1 MWNISSRSKRSYH
14 LARSYLLNCWN
25 LCNGSRL
32 RLLVWT
38 LRHLPWLA
46 VAVGTLIW
54 SILRV
59 RTCGKV
65 RSSAPCECNW
75 VVGKTE
81 ISTSRSRHFWMKLI
95 FRRFRKGSGSFVGA
109 DTRKPRFGLYLRVHR
124 GSASLIRH
132 PRRNYPVYHCPRAS
146 YKTISSRDA
155 WGSQREPYISM
166 SAALHTLEFPSK
178 RPKHRTHS
186 RSPMDSVAG
195 NWHVRHARRSE
206 LKWVSLIWFIERV
219 ILFSDFLP
227 FESYYALSLVWLR
240 EVESEGMQ
248 LLHPPFKNLRCTL
261 TPNILL
267 CEWSTNIRF
276 YPSRSRRKPILVRVN
291 LRSGKGEIKGV
302 EQNQHC
308 LE

>member
-1 MWNISSRSKRSYH
+1 MLEAASES
-14 LARSYLLNCWN
+14 L
-25 LCNGSRL
+25 
-32 RLLVWT
+32 
-38 LRHLPWLA
+38 
-46 VAVGTLIW
+46 
-54 SILRV
+54 
-59 RTCGKV
+59 
-65 RSSAPCECNW
+65 
-75 VVGKTE
+75 
-81 ISTSRSRHFWMKLI
+81 TSQWPL
-95 FRRFRKGSGSFVGA
+95 
-109 DTRKPRFGLYLRVHR
+109 
-124 GSASLIRH
+124 
-132 PRRNYPVYHCPRAS
+132 
-146 YKTISSRDA
+146 
-155 WGSQREPYISM
+155 
-166 SAALHTLEFPSK
+166 ALHTLEFPSK

-267 CEWSTNIRF
+267 CEWSTNIHF
-276 YPSRSRRKPILVRVN
+276 YPSRLRRKPILVRVN

-308 LE
+308 LEQWSLCCGLWLGTETRIMVRNVLLKVIDFLACSYWAWSSFQFFRISTCTITQFWTVVLAPNKYHLV